1 MMEITSEMIAEK
13 LRQVDEFE
21 ARWGKNTTT
30 IAMRKWCTDPKYR
43 EREKQARE
51 AALNYIRVKGIPPAN
66 KYNTINFD

>member
-1 MMEITSEMIAEK
+1 MEITNEMIVEK

-21 ARWGKNTTT
+21 ARFGKNTTT
-30 IAMRKWCTDPKYR
+30 IAMRKWCTDERYR

-51 AALNYIRVKGIPPAN
+51 AALNYIRVKGIPPTD

>member
-1 MMEITSEMIAEK
+1 MEITNEMIAEK

-21 ARWGKNTTT
+21 AKWGKNTTT
-30 IAMRKWCTDPKYR
+30 MAMRKWCTDPKYR

-51 AALNYIRVKGIPPAN
+51 AALNYIRVKGIPQAD

>member
-1 MMEITSEMIAEK
+1 MEITKEMIAEK
-13 LRQVDEFE
+13 LKQVDEFE
-21 ARWGKNTTT
+21 AKWGKNTTT

-51 AALNYIRVKGIPPAN
+51 AALNYIRVKGIPQAD

>member
-1 MMEITSEMIAEK
+1 MMEITKEMIAEK
-13 LRQVDEFE
+13 LKQVDEFE

-51 AALNYIRVKGIPPAN
+51 AAANYIYAKGIPGRD
-66 KYNTINFD
+66 KYNNINFD